1 MFSGIVEAQG
11 EVRGLVDFETTR
23 RFEVHAPTI
32 TGGLK
37 PGDSVAVDGACL
49 TAVEVSGETFAVDV
63 IGTTLERTIA
73 GRYENGTLVN
83 LERALEMGA
92 RLDGHLVQ
100 GHVDGV
106 GSVIQSVKAGEF
118 WLMDFSLPDDVH
130 AGTIEHGSV
139 TLNGVSLT
147 VSELLQG
154 TGVRIGVIPFTH
166 AHTNLGRLAPGAPV
180 NVEGDMIGKYVR
192 RILAPHQHERAAPGG
207 PVEVS

>member
-1 MFSGIVEAQG
+1 MFSGIIEARGEIRGVTQG
-11 EVRGLVDFETTR
+11 DGTK
-23 RFEVHAPTI
+23 RFEVHVPAIAGTL
-32 TGGLK
+32 GL
-37 PGDSVAVDGACL
+37 GDSVAVDGACL
-49 TAVEVSGETFAVDV
+49 TVVDVSDDAFAVDV

-73 GRYENGTLVN
+73 GTYTDGSSVN

-106 GSVIQSVKAGEF
+106 GKLIQSVKQGDF
-118 WLMDFSLPDDVH
+118 WLMDFDVPGDVH

-147 VSELLQG
+147 VSELLPG

-166 AHTNLGRLAPGAPV
+166 AHTNLGVLAPGAEV

-192 RILAPHQHERAAPGG
+192 RILAPPEHERAAPGG
-207 PVEVS
+207 PPEVS